1 MGFVDTILYISIAIM
16 YNLFVH
22 NLASL
27 SYKDLQ
33 YEEKHQN
40 TIVMIILFGG
50 IGILISK
57 IMNDKYKKYKN
68 SFVSKGLYYGGIIL
82 LFTALFANWETIAEE
97 MKLLFFAGALALL
110 VWYGYKRENGIDKVK
125 KKKEEDAKINEE
137 VISEIVN
144 DGKQPTTKQQQPQLQ
159 PQQVQELQQM
169 QQIQMHQQA
178 QLQQAQLQRQIQ
190 QNLQQEY

>member
-1 MGFVDTILYISIAIM
+1 MGFVDIILYVSIAIM

-50 IGILISK
+50 IGILVSK
-57 IMNDKYKKYKN
+57 IMNDKHKKYKN
-68 SFVSKGLYYGGIIL
+68 SFVSKGLYYGGIL
-82 LFTALFANWETIAEE
+82 LIATALFANWETIVEE
-97 MKLLFFAGALALL
+97 MRLLFFAGVLGLL
-110 VWYGYKRENGIDKVK
+110 IWYGYQRENRIDKVK
-125 KKKEEDAKINEE
+125 KIKEDDAKINEE

-144 DGKQPTTKQQQPQLQ
+144 GKTKK
-159 PQQVQELQQM
+159 
-169 QQIQMHQQA
+169 
-178 QLQQAQLQRQIQ
+178 
-190 QNLQQEY
+190 

>member
-1 MGFVDTILYISIAIM
+1 MGFVDTILYISIGII

-50 IGILISK
+50 IGILVSK

-82 LFTALFANWETIAEE
+82 IFTALFANWETIAEE

-110 VWYGYKRENGIDKVK
+110 VWYGYKRENTIDKVK
-125 KKKEEDAKINEE
+125 KKKDEDAKINEE

-144 DGKQPTTKQQQPQLQ
+144 NGKQPKQQS
-159 PQQVQELQQM
+159 QQQSQQ

-178 QLQQAQLQRQIQ
+178 QMQQAQLQQQIQ